1 MDRKRVFDLVSKFA
15 KEISS
20 FLDFD
25 KIVLF
30 GSYAKDCANED
41 SDIDI
46 AVFVNNYDGDVL
58 ELSSKLWLA
67 AGSIS
72 DCIEPVLLD
81 YNDDEAGFIDEVLN
95 TGIVVAE

>member
-1 MDRKRVFDLVSKFA
+1 MDRKRVIDLASKFA

-20 FLDFD
+20 FINFD

-30 GSYAKDCANED
+30 GSYAKGSANED

-46 AVFVNNYDGDVL
+46 AVLVDNYDGDVL

-72 DCIEPVLLD
+72 DYIEPVLLD
-81 YNDDEAGFIDEVLN
+81 YNDDTAGFIAEVLN

>member
-1 MDRKRVFDLVSKFA
+1 MDRKRVISLVSQFA

-20 FLDFD
+20 FINFD

-30 GSYAKDCANED
+30 GSYAKGCANED

-46 AVFVNNYDGDVL
+46 AVLVDNYDGDVL

-72 DCIEPVLLD
+72 DYIEPVLLD
-81 YNDDEAGFIDEVLN
+81 YNDDATGFIDEVLN
-95 TGIVVAE
+95 TGIIVVE

>member
-1 MDRKRVFDLVSKFA
+1 MDRKRVIGLAFKFA

-20 FLDFD
+20 FINFD

-30 GSYAKDCANED
+30 GSYAKGSANED

-46 AVFVNNYDGDVL
+46 AVLVDNYDGDVL
-58 ELSSKLWLA
+58 ELSSKLWLV

-72 DCIEPVLLD
+72 DYIEPVLLD
-81 YNDDEAGFIDEVLN
+81 YNDDATGFIDEVLN
-95 TGIVVAE
+95 TGIIVAE

>member
-1 MDRKRVFDLVSKFA
+1 MKK
-15 KEISS
+15 ISS
-20 FLDFD
+20 FINFD

-30 GSYAKDCANED
+30 GSYAKGSANED

-46 AVFVNNYDGDVL
+46 DVLVDNYDGDVL

-72 DCIEPVLLD
+72 DYIEPVLLD
-81 YNDDEAGFIDEVLN
+81 YNDAAAGFIAEVLN